1 MNKYQICVSGAHAG
15 STVEHAHL
23 LAYAVG
29 AAIAKSGH
37 VLTTGATIGLP
48 QYAAKGAKDS
58 GGLSIG
64 FSPASSHREHVKSY
78 RLPVEEFDYI
88 NYTSYDYVGR
98 DLYLVRSSDAVIT
111 IGGGMGSLHEF
122 STAVES
128 HKLCGVLLGSGGLAD
143 FIPTIISNV
152 MTPNKKQIIFDT
164 DPTRLVASVVA
175 ALDKEYA
182 DLVSVPVETNVQR
195 SSAQGRG

>member
-1 MNKYQICVSGAHAG
+1 
-15 STVEHAHL
+15 

-29 AAIAKSGH
+29 SAIAKAGH

-58 GGLSIG
+58 GGLSVG
-64 FSPASSHREHVKSY
+64 FSPATGHREHIRSY
-78 RLPVEEFDYI
+78 RLPTEEFDYI

-152 MTPNKKQIIFDT
+152 MTPDKKEIIFDT
-164 DPTRLVASVVA
+164 DPERLVVTLIA
-175 ALDKEYA
+175 ALNKEYA
-182 DLVSVPVETNVQR
+182 DLITPVETNVVR
-195 SSAQGRG
+195 RSAQGRG